1 MTANDKPQSP
11 SELKLKDAKYWLC
24 EISAAKARLEDWYKK
39 AEESEDRY
47 KDEKSRA
54 FGALNIF
61 WANVETQKAAIGE
74 EFGKPQVTRVNAPEN
89 DGGLS
94 RKVAEVW
101 ERSIAAAVRDTD
113 DNHDIALGVYDQF
126 ISGRGQVWL
135 ELETREDSNGNVMWV
150 AVPLVR
156 VPYKDFLHGFAT
168 RWGGVPWVGRG
179 HNFTRDDLIE
189 QCGLS
194 EAEADKVPMSICLP
208 HENRTD
214 GEGGTAGKEQFKRAR
229 VWEIWTKYP
238 KKGRLYVAEGHNDK
252 VLCWDDDPFRLKHFF
267 PCPRPL
273 IANGDEGWAN
283 PLTDYSRY
291 EDQAKELDRI
301 SERIYVL
308 TELLRNRGVY
318 DKSVPELGD
327 IMRAGDNVFLGVEN
341 FAALQAKIGPN
352 GLLPIIPLDIAPIA
366 AILQALHEQR
376 RVLID
381 LIYELSGI
389 SDLARGQTDARE
401 TLGAQKLKMSF
412 GSGRFRAREA
422 DSRRFAAE
430 SYGLKGELIAEMF
443 PREQLAEMSA
453 VPLPTQSE
461 IDGARKAL
469 AEMSQA
475 YQMAQQAGA
484 QLPPPDPR
492 QIKRLQELA
501 GTQHSWEAISRVLHS
516 DYRRCYTVEV
526 ETDQTQFVDEEAD
539 KAARSEFFSAVMASF
554 EKVAPMIAGNPKTGE
569 IWKQLI
575 MFVISSF
582 KAGRGLEEGL
592 ERAVDEAIEQATQKQ
607 GQQPQMD
614 PESQAKMAVAQAG
627 IKTAET
633 RLQTEQV
640 KLQRTQIEAQQAGV
654 KIQEDAQRAQ
664 IKAVEGAQKVQGL
677 HEQNEA
683 KRAGHQIDMV
693 NKVEQLKFE
702 ATERATAR
710 EEILRDSDAKQH
722 TRQQKAAAQ

>member
-1 MTANDKPQSP
+1 MTNDKPQAP

-24 EISAAKARLEDWYKK
+24 EISAAQARLEDWYRK
-39 AEESEDRY
+39 AEEAEDRY
-47 KDEKSRA
+47 KDEKSRG

-74 EFGKPQVTRVNAPEN
+74 EFGQPQVTRVNAPEN

-135 ELETREDSNGNVMWV
+135 ELEPHYGDDGRVMWV
-150 AVPLVR
+150 AAPLVR

-168 RWGGVPWVGRG
+168 RWGGVPWVARG

-189 QCGLS
+189 QCKLS
-194 EAEADKVPMSICLP
+194 EEEADQVPMNVCLP
-208 HENRTD
+208 HENRGD
-214 GEGGTAGKEQFKRAR
+214 GGGETKGREQFKRAR
-229 VWEIWTKYP
+229 VWEVWTKYP

-252 VLCWDDDPFRLKHFF
+252 VLCWDADPFRLKHFF
-267 PCPRPL
+267 PCPRPM

-318 DKSVPELGD
+318 DKGVPELGEL
-327 IMRAGDNVFLGVEN
+327 MRAADNTFLAVDN

-352 GLLPIIPLDIAPIA
+352 GLLPIIALDIAPIA
-366 AILQALHEQR
+366 QILAQLHEQR

-412 GSGRFRAREA
+412 GAGRFRAREA

-430 SYGLKGELIAEMF
+430 AYGLKGELIAEMF
-443 PREQLAEMSA
+443 PREQLAEMSGL
-453 VPLPTQSE
+453 PLPTQAE

-469 AEMSQA
+469 EDMQQLQ
-475 YQMAQQAGA
+475 QMTQQTGA
-484 QLPPPDPR
+484 QMPPPDPK

-501 GTQHSWEAISRVLHS
+501 GTQHSWEAISKVLHS

-539 KAARSEFFSAVMASF
+539 KAARSEFFTAVMSSF

-575 MFVISSF
+575 MFVITAF

-592 ERAVDEAIEQATQKQ
+592 ERTIDEAIAQATQKQ
-607 GQQPQMD
+607 GQPPQMD

-640 KLQRTQIEAQQAGV
+640 KLRRTQIEAQQAGV
-654 KIQEDAQRAQ
+654 KVQEEAQSAQ
-664 IKAVEGAQKVQGL
+664 IKAVEGQQKVQTL
-677 HEQNEA
+677 HDQNQA
-683 KRAGHQIDMV
+683 KRVGHQIDMT
-693 NKVEQLKFE
+693 NKIEQLKFE
-702 ATERATAR
+702 DTERATAR
-710 EEILRDSDAKQH
+710 EMNLRDSDAKEQ